1 MRLSL
6 WENIQADIEKVTGVV
21 AALEQHG
28 SVSGGCINQA
38 SRIRYGETTY
48 FVKLN
53 SASGHDMFAAEAR
66 GLEELG
72 QCRELKIPAP
82 VCVGSDGQSA
92 WLVMEN
98 LALGGHGS
106 AAGLGAGL
114 AALHRITR
122 DRFGWDID
130 NTIGST
136 PQQNGWMEDWIAFW
150 RERRLRFQLELAGRR
165 GAGRAL
171 LAKGEQL
178 LDVFPALFDSY
189 TPAASLLH
197 GDLWSG
203 NYAYTPDG
211 EPAIFDPAVYY
222 GDREA
227 DLAMTELFG
236 GFGREFYAAYH
247 NAWSIDAGYKVRKTL
262 YNLYHIL
269 NHYNLFG
276 GGYASQAQRMT
287 ESLLSE
293 LR

>member
-1 MRLSL
+1 MSL
-6 WENIQADIEKVTGVV
+6 WENIQADIESATGLA
-21 AALEQHG
+21 AALEQNG
-28 SVSGGCINQA
+28 SVGGGCINQA
-38 SRIRYGETTY
+38 ARIRYGETTY

-53 SASGHDMFAAEAR
+53 SASGLDMFAAEAK
-66 GLEELG
+66 GLEELR

-106 AAGLGAGL
+106 AAALGEGL
-114 AALHRITR
+114 AAMHRITR
-122 DRFGWDID
+122 EAYGWDID

-136 PQQNGWMEDWIAFW
+136 PQENAWLDDWIDFW
-150 RERRLRFQLELAGRR
+150 RERRLRFQLDLAGRH
-165 GAGRAL
+165 GAGHAL
-171 LAKGEQL
+171 TAKGEQL
-178 LDVFPALFDSY
+178 IDEIPALFDDY
-189 TPAASLLH
+189 MPAASLLH

-203 NYAYTPDG
+203 NYAYTADG

-236 GFGREFYAAYH
+236 GFGREFYAAY
-247 NAWSIDAGYKVRKTL
+247 NQAWPVDAGYSIRKTL